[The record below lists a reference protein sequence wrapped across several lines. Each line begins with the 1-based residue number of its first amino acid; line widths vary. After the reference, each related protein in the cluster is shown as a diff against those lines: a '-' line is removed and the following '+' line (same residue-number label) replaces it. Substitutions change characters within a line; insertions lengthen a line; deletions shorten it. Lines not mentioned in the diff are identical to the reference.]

1 MQGVHTAYYL
11 VHLMSGSKD
20 FEKEDRQAATNF
32 AEAAKKAGV
41 RRIIYLGGLGD
52 DADPKLSPHLRS
64 RHEVGKILR
73 DSGVETIEFRASLV
87 IGTGSL
93 SFDLVKS
100 LTDRL
105 PVMLCPRWLTTPTQ
119 PIAVDDVL
127 AYLLA
132 AKDLPPGESRIFEIG
147 SPDVTTY
154 GDMIREYA
162 RQKGLRRWLISVPV
176 LTPYLSSLWLALV
189 TPASFEV
196 GRHLIEGLK
205 NPTVVR
211 DKKALEVFPIR
222 PMGMQEAIQKGH
234 RQHDRGGR
242 YQFIAVIDSCSTVAM
257 DNRRLA
263 RPGEEFVAPWSST
276 GSAQRATT
284 WPRRWSGWPGRLATA
299 SASTCRPSMTRRVG
313 EVGRSEDHRAR
324 EALPVLRHGHG
335 GPLLRTRGGEV
346 PPVPGLRLRP
356 DPAALHPRRV
366 AAVHLPAG
374 ADRVPGDDLIG
385 PPVHQGLGSWPA
397 RLPNVGQPG
406 SLNARVL
413 SSAGR
418 TSRLPFDRAPGPH
431 TEATPMSLC
440 PSSRRSSCGGT
451 SSTWRSRSSSGQR
464 VRGDHHVA
472 GERHPDA
479 ADRVGAPAA

>member
-1 MQGVHTAYYL
+1 MDPAATNLASPVILLTGGSGYVGGRLIPLLERQPLTLRCLARTPDKLRSFVKESTQIVQGDVLDVPSLDEALRGVHTAYYL

-32 AEAAKKAGV
+32 AQAATKAGA

-64 RHEVGKILR
+64 RHEVGQILR

-93 SFDLVKS
+93 SFDLVQS

-127 AYLLA
+127 AYLIA

-147 SPDVTTY
+147 SEDVTTY

-205 NPTVVR
+205 NPTTVR
-211 DKKALEVFPIR
+211 DKTALDVFSIR
-222 PMGMQEAIQKGH
+222 PMGIREAIQK
-234 RQHDRGGR
+234 
-242 YQFIAVIDSCSTVAM
+242 A
-257 DNRRLA
+257 L
-263 RPGEEFVAPWSST
+263 
-276 GSAQRATT
+276 
-284 WPRRWSGWPGRLATA
+284 
-299 SASTCRPSMTRRVG
+299 ASTKT
-313 EVGRSEDHRAR
+313 
-324 EALPVLRHGHG
+324 
-335 GPLLRTRGGEV
+335 
-346 PPVPGLRLRP
+346 
-356 DPAALHPRRV
+356 
-366 AAVHLPAG
+366 
-374 ADRVPGDDLIG
+374 
-385 PPVHQGLGSWPA
+385 
-397 RLPNVGQPG
+397 
-406 SLNARVL
+406 
-413 SSAGR
+413 
-418 TSRLPFDRAPGPH
+418 
-431 TEATPMSLC
+431 
-440 PSSRRSSCGGT
+440 
-451 SSTWRSRSSSGQR
+451 
-464 VRGDHHVA
+464 
-472 GERHPDA
+472 
-479 ADRVGAPAA
+479 